1 MIKLIISDLDGTLLN
16 YGESEVNENLI
27 SIIKNLKKKNIEF
40 AVASGRTYGELRRIL
55 GNLEDIYYVCC
66 DGGAIIYNEEVL
78 YKREIDAFA
87 IRRLYN
93 VKNIVY
99 HSPEMSYFVCA
110 DEDLKKKLFDNY
122 GNKVK
127 KTEKFEDLKEIVK
140 ISKYGA
146 SFAELPPFCC
156 EVYKDKEWCDWIS
169 NNSGKGKATEFLQ
182 RHLNIEMKE
191 TAAFG
196 DNFNDIGMIAR
207 ASFKYVMK
215 NAPEKVKM
223 ITCKRVE
230 NIETEILKLS
240 DMK

>member
-1 MIKLIISDLDGTLLN
+1 MIKLIISDLDGTLLSP
-16 YGESEVNENLI
+16 GESEVNENLI
-27 SIIKNLKKKNIEF
+27 SIIKNLKNKNIEF
-40 AVASGRTYGELRRIL
+40 AVASGRTYGELRKIL
-55 GNLEDIYYVCC
+55 KNTDDIYYVCC
-66 DGGAIIYNEEVL
+66 DGGAVIYNGKVL
-78 YKREIDAFA
+78 YKKEIDSFA
-87 IRRLYN
+87 IKRLYN

-99 HSPEMSYFVCA
+99 HSPENSYFVCA

-122 GNKVK
+122 GKNLK
-127 KTEKFEDLKEIVK
+127 KTEKIEDLNEIIK

-146 SFAELPPFCC
+146 GFAELPPFCF
-156 EVYKDKEWCDWIS
+156 EVYKDREWCDWIS

-182 RHLNIEMKE
+182 RHLKIEMKE

-196 DNFNDIGMIAR
+196 DNFNDIGMFSHAGHK
-207 ASFKYVMK
+207 FVMK

-240 DMK
+240 DIN